1 MKQNSKEETMSTFI
15 GVILPIVLIVIANK
29 LQSSYKAK
37 QDEMLYK
44 NYVTRF
50 TGDVMKQIKQELS
63 KNS

>member
-1 MKQNSKEETMSTFI
+1 MKQNSKEENMEMFI

-37 QDEMLYK
+37 QDEMMYK

-50 TGDVMKQIKQELS
+50 TGDVMKQIKQELA

>member
-1 MKQNSKEETMSTFI
+1 MKQNSKEENMEMFI

-37 QDEMLYK
+37 QDEMMYK